1 MIAIMT
7 TQDHNEAG
15 YQTTQ
20 GIISSGMFLESAA
33 SNLSQFTVVQWTYIG
48 TEDQWHWFVM
58 IYGIFSNNTSLITNF
73 TSNILHKRKY
83 NSMNNLDNFI
93 VD

>member
-20 GIISSGMFLESAA
+20 GIISSDMFLLAA

-48 TEDQWHWFVM
+48 TEDQ
-58 IYGIFSNNTSLITNF
+58 
-73 TSNILHKRKY
+73 
-83 NSMNNLDNFI
+83 
-93 VD
+93 